1 MIDSV
6 CLFRSYIVYSEDPL
20 MAAEAIAA
28 KAIPELIEADK
39 NGYSATYPTLTR

>member
-1 MIDSV
+1 
-6 CLFRSYIVYSEDPL
+6 